1 LALPTCSPLGVQHHD
16 LKNEAIRMKNHRFKW
31 VRGILAAL
39 PFFAALPTLAADVTV
54 DLNTT
59 YQTIDGFGAMQ
70 DKGWTGY
77 NLTSADYNTAFGN
90 GPGQLGLTILRI
102 RLYET
107 QSQWGQDLVDA
118 KAAYSRGMKVFAT
131 AWSPPTNLRVA
142 SGSSYKIDP
151 SKYQAY
157 VDHLNAFSAY
167 MKTNGVN
174 LYAIGFQNEP
184 DWCSEWG
191 CGTTTEMVNFAKNW
205 GSKIRAN
212 GNKVISAES
221 FSFNKGYYD
230 GILNDAS
237 ALSSIDI
244 LGTHFYGTSKSSGDN
259 TFDYTLFKTK
269 GGKTPFW
276 MTEVYTDKVN
286 DQGSKAW
293 PLCLDVAYE
302 MHRAL
307 GLSNMSAYVWWY
319 MKRNYGPLWI
329 SANNATAAAS
339 NGQVSKVGAIM
350 AQYSKYIRPGAVRV
364 GATRVVQSDVYT
376 TAFKKNDSIVVV
388 SVNRN
393 AASKTVTYSIAGMK
407 ATTGSKITTSGT
419 KDIKDDGDVVATGG
433 NFSVTLEGQSI
444 STIVFSGNTVSV
456 DPKPY
461 SSLGST
467 TGAYKVFKV
476 SGELV
481 GQVDVAEGTT
491 LNTEVRKLS
500 PKAGLYVAK
509 SPNGS
514 ESIPVSI
521 LP

>member
-1 LALPTCSPLGVQHHD
+1 
-16 LKNEAIRMKNHRFKW
+16 MKNHLSTGAKIVFTTFT
-31 VRGILAAL
+31 VLAAS
-39 PFFAALPTLAADVTV
+39 PALAADVTV

-70 DKGWTGY
+70 DRGWTGY
-77 NLTSADYNTAFGN
+77 NMLSADYNTAFGT
-90 GPGQLGLTILRI
+90 GSGQIGLTILRI
-102 RLYET
+102 RLNES
-107 QSQWGQDLVDA
+107 QSNWGLDLVDA

-131 AWSPPTNLRVA
+131 AWSPPTNLRVS

-151 SKYQAY
+151 SKYQQY
-157 VDHLNAFSAY
+157 VDHLNAFAAY

-184 DWCSEWG
+184 DWCGEWG

-205 GSKIRAN
+205 GAKIRAN
-212 GNKVISAES
+212 GNKVITAES

-230 GILNDAS
+230 GLLNDATGL
-237 ALSSIDI
+237 ANIDI
-244 LGTHFYGTSKSSGDN
+244 LGTHFYATSKTTSDA

-276 MTEVYTDKVN
+276 MTEVYTAGVN
-286 DQGSKAW
+286 DEGSNKW

-307 GLSNMSAYVWWY
+307 ALSNMSAYVWWY
-319 MKRNYGPLWI
+319 MKRNYGPLYI
-329 SANNATAAAS
+329 TANNSSAAAS
-339 NGQVSKVGAIM
+339 AGTVSKVGAIM

-364 GATRVVQSDVYT
+364 NATRKVQTDVYT
-376 TAFKKNDSIVVV
+376 SAFKKNDSVVVV
-388 SVNRN
+388 SVNM
-393 AASKTVTYSIAGMK
+393 ATSAKTVTFSISGLK
-407 ATTGSKITTSGT
+407 STSGKKITTSGSMNMA
-419 KDIKDDGDVVATGG
+419 DDGTVAVSGG
-433 NFSVTLEGQSI
+433 NFSLPLAAQSI
-444 STIVFSGNTVSV
+444 STVVFTGNSTGSL
-456 DPKPY
+456 DPKTY
-461 SSLGST
+461 SAVSAAPGT
-467 TGAYKVFKV
+467 YTVFNI
-476 SGELV
+476 SGEQIGRVQL
-481 GQVDVAEGTT
+481 AEGAS

-509 SPNGS
+509 SATGT

>member
-1 LALPTCSPLGVQHHD
+1 MPPPGAPQHD
-16 LKNEAIRMKNHRFKW
+16 SKNGAIRMKKDLLKRLSFA
-31 VRGILAAL
+31 LAAL
-39 PFFAALPTLAADVTV
+39 PLLAASPIFAADVTV

-77 NLTSADYNTAFGN
+77 NMTSADYNTAFGT
-90 GPGQLGLTILRI
+90 GPGQIGLTILRV
-102 RLYET
+102 RLNES
-107 QSQWGQDLVDA
+107 QSAWGNDLVDA

-131 AWSPPTNLRVA
+131 AWSPPTNLRVT

-157 VDHLNAFSAY
+157 VDHLNAFAAY
-167 MKTNGVN
+167 MKTNGVS

-191 CGTTTEMVNFAKNW
+191 CGTTAEMTAFAKNW

-237 ALSSIDI
+237 ALSSIDM
-244 LGTHFYGTSKSSGDN
+244 LGTHFYGTSKSSSDA

-276 MTEVYTDKVN
+276 MTEVYTADVN
-286 DQGSKAW
+286 TQGSNAW

-307 GLSNMSAYVWWY
+307 GLANMSAYVWWY
-319 MKRNYGPLWI
+319 MKRNYGPLYI
-329 SANNATAAAS
+329 SANNASAAAS
-339 NGQVSKVGAIM
+339 AGTVSKVGDIM
-350 AQYSKYIRPGAVRV
+350 GQYSKYIRPGAVRV
-364 GATRVVQSDVYT
+364 NATRVVQTDVYT

-393 AASKTVTYSIAGMK
+393 SASKTVTYSIAGMK
-407 ATTGSKITTSGT
+407 ATSGAKITTSGT
-419 KDIKDDGDVVATGG
+419 KDMKDDGSVTVSGG
-433 NFSVTLEGQSI
+433 AFSVTLDGQSI

-461 SSLGST
+461 SSLGT
-467 TGAYKVFKV
+467 TPGAYKVFNV

-481 GQVDVAEGTT
+481 GQVNVAEGSTV
-491 LNTEVRKLS
+491 NAEVRKLS
-500 PKAGLYVAK
+500 PKAGVYLAK
-509 SPNGS
+509 SALET

>member
-1 LALPTCSPLGVQHHD
+1 MKYRRNARQIGFCLAVPGLL
-16 LKNEAIRMKNHRFKW
+16 
-31 VRGILAAL
+31 LAAGQ
-39 PFFAALPTLAADVTV
+39 AISADVTV

-70 DKGWTGY
+70 DRGWTGY
-77 NLTSADYNTAFGN
+77 NLTSTDYNTIFGN
-90 GPGQLGLTILRI
+90 GAGQLGFTILRI
-102 RLYET
+102 RLNES
-107 QSQWGQDLVDA
+107 QSNWGLDLVDA

-131 AWSPPTNLRVA
+131 AWTPPTNLQVA

-157 VDHLNAFSAY
+157 VDHLNSFAAY
-167 MKTNGVN
+167 MKTNGVS

-191 CGTTTEMVNFAKNW
+191 CGTYAEMTAFAKNW
-205 GSKIRAN
+205 GAKIRAN

-221 FSFNKGYYD
+221 FRFDKGYYD

-237 ALSSIDI
+237 TLSSIDI
-244 LGTHFYGTSKSSGDN
+244 LGTHFYGTSKTSGDN

-276 MTEVYTDKVN
+276 MTEVYTDQVN
-286 DQGSKAW
+286 TQGSKAW

-350 AQYSKYIRPGAVRV
+350 AQYAKYVRPGAVRV
-364 GATRVVQSDVYT
+364 GATRVVQTDVYT
-376 TAFKKNDSIVVV
+376 TAFKKGDSVVVV
-388 SVNRN
+388 SVNR
-393 AASKTVTYSIAGMK
+393 ASSAKTVTFSISGLK
-407 ATTGSKITTSGT
+407 STSGQKITTSGT
-419 KDIKDDGDVVATGG
+419 KDIKDDGAISVTGG
-433 NFSVTLEGQSI
+433 NFTLPLDAQSI
-444 STIVFSGNTVSV
+444 STVVFTGN
-456 DPKPY
+456 
-461 SSLGST
+461 ST
-467 TGAYKVFKV
+467 TSLEPSRSAATATGVYEVFNASGARM
-476 SGELV
+476 
-481 GQVDVAEGTT
+481 GQVSLAEGQA
-491 LNTEVRKLS
+491 LGPQVSRLS
-500 PKAGLYVAK
+500 NKSGLYFAK
-509 SPNGS
+509 AQGAQAV
-514 ESIPVSI
+514 PVV